1 MGENGVGR
9 ENCDKIEKFR
19 HIDKNELILRKDK
32 IKGGYSKKISYSDF
46 SDSAMSF
53 DFGAQ
58 PCLCCGYGEWFDEI
72 FMSSAFLDALP
83 ASKL

>member
-32 IKGGYSKKISYSDF
+32 IKGGYSKKISYNDF
-46 SDSAMSF
+46 SDSAMTLASVPAVNHRHFHSVMLARKSMYDFCAEFSF
-53 DFGAQ
+53 SF
-58 PCLCCGYGEWFDEI
+58 
-72 FMSSAFLDALP
+72 
-83 ASKL
+83 

>member
-46 SDSAMSF
+46 SDSAM
-53 DFGAQ
+53 
-58 PCLCCGYGEWFDEI
+58 LCKAEARNSGSI
-72 FMSSAFLDALP
+72 T
-83 ASKL
+83 